1 MTFAEAADHSD
12 PAYAIDEEAHKI
24 VFDSGD
30 GMTVHLERLSP
41 EARLIYQ
48 VCRFESEIHSEG
60 FGGFF
65 TNSTGDHC
73 EELLDLLATLGATNS
88 LRMLRSAMDCFPDG
102 VVPADRAEREALW
115 SDSIEDNDSAQETFE
130 ALDQEFYAYEDN
142 LLERMNNYVRAHRD
156 AHVGA

>member
-30 GMTVHLERLSP
+30 GMTMHLERLSP

-65 TNSTGDHC
+65 TNPTGDHC
-73 EELLDLLATLGATNS
+73 EEFLEHLAVLGATNS
-88 LRMLRSAMDCFPDG
+88 VRILRFAMACFPDG
-102 VVPADRAEREALW
+102 VVPADQSARHALW
-115 SDSIEDNDSAQETFE
+115 SEWIEDNDAAQETFE

-142 LLERMNNYVRAHRD
+142 LLERMSNYVRAHRD

>member
-1 MTFAEAADHSD
+1 MTFAEAADHSN
-12 PAYAIDEEAHKI
+12 PAYAIDEDAFKI
-24 VFDSGD
+24 VFDAGD

-73 EELLDLLATLGATNS
+73 EELLDLLAVLGATNS

-102 VVPADRAEREALW
+102 FVPADPAEREALW
-115 SDSIEDNDSAQETFE
+115 SDSIADNDSAQETFE